1 MFQYDL
7 AVLVPLQEEFRV
19 WHPHLQ
25 DPNPETR
32 EHHTYYTTTRNQRSL
47 VTTFIGDMGPNPA
60 TAVAAALLR
69 QYRPRLLVVLG
80 IAGTLKDDI
89 DLGDVVVATE
99 VDAYFDAGKAS
110 GDDQY
115 ELRPGGTSFRAE
127 ARLVNLVRNLEFQH
141 AQVHQRWQRACET
154 RAGTV
159 PELQQAKA
167 PVAPTLHN
175 GKIASGPFVAA
186 STPFRDWLLR
196 RERRYEAVEME
207 AAGAHWAA
215 ERASE
220 PRPALLILRG
230 ISDDASPNKAEL
242 DKTGK
247 GAIRR
252 HAMHNAIDL
261 LLALIDEGLLP

>member
-1 MFQYDL
+1 M
-7 AVLVPLQEEFRV
+7 A
-19 WHPHLQ
+19 
-25 DPNPETR
+25 
-32 EHHTYYTTTRNQRSL
+32 S
-47 VTTFIGDMGPNPA
+47 
-60 TAVAAALLR
+60 ALLR

-80 IAGTLKDDI
+80 IAGALKDDI

-99 VDAYFDAGKAS
+99 VDAYLDAGKAT
-110 GDDQY
+110 GEGQY

-127 ARLVNLVRNLEFQH
+127 ARLVNLVSNLEFQH
-141 AQVHQRWQRACET
+141 AQVHQRWQSECET

-159 PELQQAKA
+159 PALQHAKV
-167 PVAPTLHN
+167 PVAPKLHN

-196 RERRYEAVEME
+196 RERHYEAVEME

-215 ERASE
+215 ERSPE

-230 ISDDASPNKAEL
+230 ISDDASPNKANL